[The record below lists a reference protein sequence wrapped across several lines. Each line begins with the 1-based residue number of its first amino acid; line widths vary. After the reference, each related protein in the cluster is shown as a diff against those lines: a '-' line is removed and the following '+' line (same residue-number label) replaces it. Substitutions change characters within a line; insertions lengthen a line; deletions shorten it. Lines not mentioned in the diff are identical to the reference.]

1 MASVKDNSEK
11 SLGEKDINEKDTYKT
26 DVDITEKLEHDA
38 QDSQLDPIHRITS
51 ALSDNEFDDEA
62 LYNYEDPRNYSTN
75 FVDEHNPM
83 GLRKPTKQEANSLR
97 RVLGRADWACYL
109 ICIAEFAERASYY
122 SCQTLL
128 SNFITNKLP
137 AGSSTGKLMPGA
149 ANPGALGL
157 GVPAATAVTYT
168 LTFVAYVVPL
178 YAGYVAD
185 AQIGKFKAIWIG
197 VICGFVAHILLIV
210 AAAPSVI
217 KGGNAIVPTA
227 LGIITLAFGTG
238 FIKPN
243 LLPLLMDQYPEE
255 TDMVKILPSGEKVI
269 MDRQKSLER
278 MTLVFYW
285 AINVGALFPIPSVY
299 IERRIGFWFAFFI
312 PIIIYLII
320 PLVFWFV
327 NGRLKKEKIQGS
339 VLVNTSKIL
348 RVLFRGDWIRRL
360 RQNSFWDYARPS
372 KMRERGEEYYVPKK
386 QKAITWNDQWVLD
399 VKEIVS
405 ITKVFLYFVV
415 FNLCDAGGSGATPAL
430 TAQSGSMR
438 SDGTPNDLYS
448 NFNAITIVG
457 LIPLLD
463 YGIYPLLRRLR
474 IDFLPVLR
482 ITLGFL
488 LAAASQASA
497 AIIQQEIYNKI
508 ECGYHATECVNKGI
522 VAPINAWVLVVP
534 YILSAASECFAN
546 TTAYELGYTRA
557 PPLMKGLV
565 QALFLLMTG
574 FAAAIGDAIS
584 PALKDPH
591 LVWYFAGLAIAGT
604 VFAFIFL
611 IHFRNLHKDMRREA
625 RMRSILRKRENE
637 NADGEDNIVPITSV
651 GSALAKNQ

>member
-1 MASVKDNSEK
+1 MASIKDNSEK
-11 SLGEKDINEKDTYKT
+11 GLSEKEDTYKT
-26 DVDITEKLEHDA
+26 DIDVTEQLEHDA
-38 QDSQLDPIHRITS
+38 PDSQLDPIHRVTS
-51 ALSDNEFDDEA
+51 ALSNNEFDDEA
-62 LYNYEDPRNYSTN
+62 IYNYEDPRNYSTN

-83 GLRKPTKQEANSLR
+83 GLRKPTKQEANTLR

-128 SNFITNKLP
+128 SNFITYKLP
-137 AGSSTGKLMPGA
+137 TGSSTGKLTAGA

-157 GVPAATAVTYT
+157 GVPAANAIAYT

-197 VICGFVAHILLIV
+197 VFCGFVAHILLVI
-210 AAAPSVI
+210 AAAPAVI
-217 KGGNAIVPTA
+217 KSGHAIAPTA
-227 LGIITLAFGTG
+227 IAIITLAFGTG

-243 LLPLLMDQYPEE
+243 LLPLLMDQYPEGS
-255 TDMVKILPSGEKVI
+255 DMVKVLPSGEKVI

-285 AINVGALFPIPSVY
+285 AINVGALFPIPAVY
-299 IERRIGFWFAFFI
+299 IERRIGYWFGFFI

-327 NGRLKKEKIQGS
+327 NGRLRKEKIQGS
-339 VLVNTSKIL
+339 VLVNIAKIL
-348 RVLFRGDWIRRL
+348 RVSFRGNWIKRL
-360 RQNSFWDYARPS
+360 RQHSFWDYARPS
-372 KMRERGEEYYVPKK
+372 KMRQRGEEFYVQKK
-386 QKAITWNDQWVLD
+386 QKAITWDDQWVLD

-430 TAQSGSMR
+430 TAQSGSMT
-438 SDGTPNDLYS
+438 SDGTPNDMYS
-448 NFNAITIVG
+448 NFNPITIVG

-463 YGIYPLLRRLR
+463 YGIYPLLRRFR
-474 IDFLPVLR
+474 IDFLPVWR

-488 LAAASQASA
+488 LAASSQAAA
-497 AIIQQEIYNKI
+497 AIIQQKIYNTI
-508 ECGYHATECVNKGI
+508 ACGYNATECVDNGI
-522 VAPINAWVLVVP
+522 VAPINAWVSVVP

-574 FAAAIGDAIS
+574 IAAAIGDAIS

-591 LVWYFAGLAIAGT
+591 LVWYFAGLAIVGT
-604 VFAFIFL
+604 VFAFAFL

-625 RMRSILRKRENE
+625 RMRSILNRREME
-637 NADGEDNIVPITSV
+637 KADGEESNIVPITSV